1 MGLYRIGTVVL
12 FLCRMFH
19 YYFLNTMNKPS
30 SSKASA
36 PGLRRVALASA
47 LCCAGLA
54 QAQTGSSVTLYGL
67 ADVGITSVSGLKAGT
82 VTQVASGIM
91 EGSRWGIKGTEDL
104 GGGYKA
110 IFMLESRVELDTG
123 ANSSTPISG
132 GQLADRYSDAKLL
145 GLPPVFAAPPA
156 PTMQGVLD
164 QLVPKL
170 AGQIYGVNVGA
181 YGNRMFDRQSFV
193 GLITPVGAVLAG
205 RMYTPAFETN
215 AMFDIMETQSGL
227 AAGQLVSFP
236 AILEIRQSNAIAYRI
251 AKDGMAGSL
260 YYALGDRGETANND
274 SRMIAFNASYKA
286 NGFAVGLGYNA
297 SKNEAGQDALK
308 STVLGASMTTGP
320 HKVSGMAI
328 RVTEDNPANMGDIG
342 AAVLGATG
350 SSALAGLIQGA
361 YTEALKQDGRLYHVG
376 YRYTTGPHTVSVAY
390 NTFNDKRPANADVKS
405 YGSAYSY
412 ALSKRTDLNAVLVRF
427 DNSDRA
433 QAAPGGNGYLG
444 GVTASAGT
452 DSTGLALGIRHR
464 F

>member
-1 MGLYRIGTVVL
+1 
-12 FLCRMFH
+12 
-19 YYFLNTMNKPS
+19 
-30 SSKASA
+30 
-36 PGLRRVALASA
+36 
-47 LCCAGLA
+47 
-54 QAQTGSSVTLYGL
+54 
-67 ADVGITSVSGLKAGT
+67 
-82 VTQVASGIM
+82 
-91 EGSRWGIKGTEDL
+91 
-104 GGGYKA
+104 
-110 IFMLESRVELDTG
+110 
-123 ANSSTPISG
+123 
-132 GQLADRYSDAKLL
+132 
-145 GLPPVFAAPPA
+145 
-156 PTMQGVLD
+156 
-164 QLVPKL
+164 
-170 AGQIYGVNVGA
+170 
-181 YGNRMFDRQSFV
+181 
-193 GLITPVGAVLAG
+193 
-205 RMYTPAFETN
+205 
-215 AMFDIMETQSGL
+215 
-227 AAGQLVSFP
+227 
-236 AILEIRQSNAIAYRI
+236 
-251 AKDGMAGSL
+251 
-260 YYALGDRGETANND
+260 
-274 SRMIAFNASYKA
+274 
-286 NGFAVGLGYNA
+286 
-297 SKNEAGQDALK
+297 
-308 STVLGASMTTGP
+308 MTTGP

>member
-1 MGLYRIGTVVL
+1 ML
-12 FLCRMFH
+12 
-19 YYFLNTMNKPS
+19 
-30 SSKASA
+30 
-36 PGLRRVALASA
+36 GLRHVALTSA

-54 QAQTGSSVTLYGL
+54 QAQTDSSVTLYGL

-91 EGSRWGIKGTEDL
+91 DGSRWGIKGTEDM
-104 GGGYKA
+104 GGGYKT
-110 IFMLESRVELDTG
+110 IFTLEARVELDTG

-132 GQLADRYSDAKLL
+132 GQLSDRYSDAALL
-145 GLPPVFAAPPA
+145 GLSPA
-156 PTMQGVLD
+156 LQPLLD
-164 QLVPKL
+164 QLVPQL
-170 AGQIYGVNVGA
+170 AGQIYGVNIGP
-181 YGNRMFDRQSFV
+181 YGNRAFDRQSFV

-227 AAGQLVSFP
+227 AAGQIVSFP
-236 AILEIRQSNAIAYRI
+236 AILEIRQSNALAYRI
-251 AKDGMAGSL
+251 AKDGYAGSL
-260 YYALGDRGETANND
+260 YYALGDRGEETNND

-286 NGFAVGLGYNA
+286 NGFAVGLGHNA
-297 SKNEAGQDALK
+297 TKNEAGQDSLK
-308 STVLGASMTTGP
+308 TTVLGASMTTGP

-328 RVTEDNPANMGDIG
+328 QITDDNPANMGDIG
-342 AAVLGATG
+342 KAVFGATG

-361 YTEALKQDGRLYHVG
+361 YTQALKQDGRLYHAG
-376 YRYTTGPHTVSVAY
+376 YRYTTGPHTVSVSY
-390 NTFNDKRPANADVKS
+390 NTFNDKRPADADVSS
-405 YGSAYSY
+405 YGAAYSY

-427 DNSDRA
+427 DNGDKG

-444 GVTASAGT
+444 GVTKEAGT

>member
-1 MGLYRIGTVVL
+1 
-12 FLCRMFH
+12 
-19 YYFLNTMNKPS
+19 MNKQS
-30 SSKASA
+30 SSKASVL
-36 PGLRRVALASA
+36 GLRHVALASA

-54 QAQTGSSVTLYGL
+54 QAQTESSVTLYGL

-110 IFMLESRVELDTG
+110 IFTLESRVELDTG

-132 GQLADRYSDAKLL
+132 GQLSDRYSNAALL

-156 PTMQGVLD
+156 PTTQTVLNS
-164 QLVPKL
+164 LVPAL
-170 AGQIYGVNVGA
+170 ARQIYGVNVGP
-181 YGNRMFDRQSFV
+181 YGNRLFDRQSFV

-236 AILEIRQSNAIAYRI
+236 AILEIRQSNALQYRI
-251 AKDGMAGSL
+251 VKDGFAGSL
-260 YYALGDRGETANND
+260 MYAFGDRGEIANND

-286 NGFAVGLGYNA
+286 NGFAVGVGHNA
-297 SKNEAGQDALK
+297 TKNEAGQDSLK
-308 STVLGASMTTGP
+308 TTVLGASMTTGP

-328 RVTEDNPANMGDIG
+328 QITEDNPANMGDIG

-350 SSALAGLIQGA
+350 SGALAGLIQGA
-361 YTEALKQDGRLYHVG
+361 YTQALKQDGRLYHVG
-376 YRYTTGPHTVSVAY
+376 YRYTTGPHTVSVSY
-390 NTFNDKRPANADVKS
+390 NTFNDKRPANTDVKS
-405 YGSAYSY
+405 YGAAYTY

-427 DNSDRA
+427 DNGDRG

-452 DSTGLALGIRHR
+452 DSTGLAFGIRHR

>member
-1 MGLYRIGTVVL
+1 
-12 FLCRMFH
+12 
-19 YYFLNTMNKPS
+19 MNKQS
-30 SSKASA
+30 SSKASSL
-36 PGLRRVALASA
+36 GLRHVALASA

-54 QAQTGSSVTLYGL
+54 QAQTDSSVTLYGL

-91 EGSRWGIKGTEDL
+91 EGSRWGIKGTEDM

-110 IFMLESRVELDTG
+110 IFTLESRVELDTG

-132 GQLADRYSDAKLL
+132 GQLSDRYSNAASL
-145 GLPPVFAAPPA
+145 GLLPAAAYQPL
-156 PTMQGVLD
+156 LD
-164 QLVPKL
+164 GLVPKL
-170 AGQIYGVNVGA
+170 ASQIYGVNVGA

-215 AMFDIMETQSGL
+215 SMFDIMETQSGL

-260 YYALGDRGETANND
+260 YYALGDRGEAANNE

-286 NGFAVGLGYNA
+286 NGFAVGLGHNA
-297 SKNEAGQDALK
+297 TKNEAGKDSLK
-308 STVLGASMTTGP
+308 TTVLGASMTTGP

-328 RVTEDNPANMGDIG
+328 QITDDNPANMGDIG
-342 AAVLGATG
+342 GAVYLTLTNAPYNQLPAAALVTAGAV
-350 SSALAGLIQGA
+350 QGA
-361 YTEALKQDGRLYHVG
+361 YTQALRQDGRLYHVG

-405 YGSAYSY
+405 YGAAYSY

-427 DNSDRA
+427 DNGDRG

-444 GVTASAGT
+444 GVTKSAGT